1 MRVVVQRCSQAQ
13 VCVDDRVV
21 GAIKKGFVLLVG
33 IAEHDTQED
42 IDYLVNK
49 IAQLR
54 IFEDDAQKMNLSIQ
68 DVSGAILSISQF
80 TLLANTKK
88 GNRPSF
94 VEAAQPEKAKAF
106 YEKFNAQLREKG
118 LVVETG
124 IFGANMQVSLTNDG
138 PVTIVYDSYN
148 R

>member
-13 VCVDDRVV
+13 VCVEKRVV
-21 GAIKKGFVLLVG
+21 GAIDKGYMLLVG
-33 IAEHDTQED
+33 ISEHDTQAD

-49 IAQLR
+49 ITQLR

-68 DVSGAILSISQF
+68 DVAGSILSISQF

-94 VEAAQPEKAKAF
+94 VEAAHPEKAKEF
-106 YEKFNAQLREKG
+106 YERFNAQLRDKG
-118 LVVETG
+118 FVVETG
-124 IFGANMQVSLTNDG
+124 IFGAHMQVSLTNDG
-138 PVTIVYDSYN
+138 PVTIVYDSHN

>member
-33 IAEHDTQED
+33 IAEQDTQED

-124 IFGANMQVSLTNDG
+124 IFGANMQVTLTNDG

>member
-13 VCVDDRVV
+13 VCVEDRVV